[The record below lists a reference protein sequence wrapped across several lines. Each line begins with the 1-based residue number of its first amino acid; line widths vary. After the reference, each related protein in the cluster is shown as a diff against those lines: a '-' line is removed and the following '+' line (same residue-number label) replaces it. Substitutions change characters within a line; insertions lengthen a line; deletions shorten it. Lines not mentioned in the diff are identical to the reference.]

1 MSTKTSIS
9 GLTDEEAQEF
19 HHYWMQGTVGF
30 TAVAVLAHILVWAWR
45 PWFWVR
51 AWFFKPL
58 IDGVTVMQNTTHLN
72 EDHSRADESPAF
84 WSIFIIGFGCLFVV
98 VVLAKLVGVH
108 WRDLLPGAEDA
119 KSMSQGV
126 KAAVY
131 TFMSHII

>member
-1 MSTKTSIS
+1 MEKDSESEPGS
-9 GLTDEEAQEF
+9 PRPDQD
-19 HHYWMQGTVGF
+19 VGQHSNRCK
-30 TAVAVLAHILVWAWR
+30 AHGALHPVVVELLG
-45 PWFWVR
+45 F
-51 AWFFKPL
+51 L
-58 IDGVTVMQNTTHLN
+58 
-72 EDHSRADESPAF
+72 
-84 WSIFIIGFGCLFVV
+84 IGFGCLFVL